1 MSSQVPAP
9 AYSSVAESFRPQVDG
24 YSRRKSLPSVVL
36 SSQDAQRLGYT
47 LNRAGIASD
56 YITGQRAGKKTA
68 NRSFIDS
75 VKRRS
80 RSADALREMAQ
91 SQHTLQAQERRLSD
105 EIKYWRNSVI
115 EDPLPS
121 FGSGRQEMRE
131 MDGESGST
139 STHTPTLAARRAS
152 KNAIVLPPAFNM
164 NGLMIGNVD
173 ASVEQRITTVEVK
186 LIDLECAIA
195 NLQGHEIPP
204 RMLLGKP
211 PRRRKALQDS
221 SVQATARSA
230 SNPAILP
237 QSSFDSFSTGST
249 SSTSDDRYD
258 AIGAHRNS
266 VATIVRPGTTAA
278 QSDASTA
285 AASHPPPA
293 AHART
298 QDDFTKLMAILSQ
311 EQETRRGLE
320 GQLHDLQKQINELRL
335 PGPVGAPRAP
345 PTPGHFS
352 TPTSSVRDSSPLSS
366 KRLTTALPFR
376 RASPRLTIMVTSGRR
391 VVVGGEDVEKTEEE
405 EEEEEAEIVGTET
418 DTEDGFLDVYATP
431 IESTDYGFGGGGLDK
446 PRSPMMV
453 GVM

>member
-1 MSSQVPAP
+1 VTSQVPAP
-9 AYSSVAESFRPQVDG
+9 AYSNVAETFRPQVDG

-36 SSQDAQRLGYT
+36 SSQDAQRIEYT
-47 LNRAGIASD
+47 LNRAVIASD
-56 YITGQRAGKKTA
+56 YTTAQKTGKKTA

-121 FGSGRQEMRE
+121 FGSSRQEMRE
-131 MDGESGST
+131 VDAESGST
-139 STHTPTLAARRAS
+139 STQTPTLAARRPS
-152 KNAIVLPPAFNM
+152 EDAIVSPPAFNM

-195 NLQGHEIPP
+195 NLQGHEAPP

-221 SVQATARSA
+221 PVQATTRST

-237 QSSFDSFSTGST
+237 QSSFDSFSTGSSS
-249 SSTSDDRYD
+249 SSTSEDRHND
-258 AIGAHRNS
+258 AAAEHRKS
-266 VATIVRPGTTAA
+266 VATIIRPGTAA
-278 QSDASTA
+278 AHSDASTA
-285 AASHPPPA
+285 VVASHPSPPA
-293 AHART
+293 QPRT
-298 QDDFTKLMAILSQ
+298 DDEFTKLMAMLTQ
-311 EQETRRGLE
+311 EQEARRGLE

-335 PGPVGAPRAP
+335 PGPVGPSRAP
-345 PTPGHFS
+345 PTPGHFC
-352 TPTSSVRDSSPLSS
+352 TPTPKSVRDSSPVS
-366 KRLTTALPFR
+366 RRTTVLPFR
-376 RASPRLTIMVTSGRR
+376 TASPKLTIMVTEGRR
-391 VVVGGEDVEKTEEE
+391 GGDVEKQAEMGTEMEM
-405 EEEEEAEIVGTET
+405 ET
-418 DTEDGFLDVYATP
+418 DTEDGFLDVYETP
-431 IESTDYGFGGGGLDK
+431 IESTDFGFGGGGGGGGGLDK